1 MSVIISIDSSAWFGK
16 FVVTQQ
22 ICPADAPH
30 SSQVTKYYFF
40 FFFSCANFTGL
51 FDRGRSG
58 SPWLTPKGLPYS
70 CYPVEVK
77 VGRWAKIMRA
87 KYVCRQDRKIGN
99 TLAKGRVTKRKDDE
113 KTVCSLLTKKKF
125 TRHPSWGCYSE
136 LIRLTAHRSSMSP
149 SDGLETD
156 YRL

>member
-16 FVVTQQ
+16 FVVWHNKFTQPMHH
-22 ICPADAPH
+22 IHPR
-30 SSQVTKYYFF
+30 SQSTI
-40 FFFSCANFTGL
+40 SCANFTGL
-51 FDRGRSG
+51 LDGGRSG

-113 KTVCSLLTKKKF
+113 KTVCSLLTKKF